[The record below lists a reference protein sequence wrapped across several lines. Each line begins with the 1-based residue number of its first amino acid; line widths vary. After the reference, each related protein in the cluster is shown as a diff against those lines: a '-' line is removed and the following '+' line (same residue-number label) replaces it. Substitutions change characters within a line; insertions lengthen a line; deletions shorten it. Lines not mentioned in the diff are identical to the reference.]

1 VQKTLPRTS
10 PASAAGPHE
19 VSARLEFFETTTREV
34 SMLWKKP
41 EFELVELCSEVTSY
55 FYHR

>member
-1 VQKTLPRTS
+1 VQKSLPRTS
-10 PASAAGPHE
+10 PASATGPQAA
-19 VSARLEFFETTTREV
+19 SARLEFFEPTTREV

>member
-1 VQKTLPRTS
+1 
-10 PASAAGPHE
+10 